1 MVSGYSN
8 VNADSNSNLRKD
20 APPRVLCVSG
30 PNWFGVS
37 RLPLVLAAAGFEVS
51 ALAHPDSFV
60 ACSRFLHSLVPGSL
74 CPRENLELF
83 RRHLA
88 GGAHY
93 DWVIFADDPTMMEA
107 VRRCREE
114 WLLPWFPTDAR
125 GGDAHVLIDKTLFVE
140 KAAAAGLPVPP
151 FCPIVSSGE
160 LCAAA
165 AELGFPVIVKPAV
178 GFAGNGIFSANT
190 MADLRAREVPEGKW
204 CVQRQI
210 SGRSGG
216 TALLLWDGRPVW
228 WQNSLRTKV
237 WPEPFGPSCRRTSIP
252 LPEMSQILNRLAS
265 SLGFR
270 GLCEVEWILPDWG
283 GPPLLIEFNPRPAS
297 YLYTTTAMGGDLPRA
312 LSTLFSGKEFNS
324 LSMGH
329 NGSEVA
335 LFPEDAI
342 QAAKQLDF
350 SRLWEWCSGKVQSGF
365 SEEGYLLRRYRWVAI
380 KAVLRSVFSK
390 SAWRADHTLAKVP

>member
-8 VNADSNSNLRKD
+8 VNADSNSNPRKD

-88 GGAHY
+88 GGARY

-114 WLLPWFPTDAR
+114 WLLPWFPTDGR

-165 AELGFPVIVKPAV
+165 AELGFPVIAAPTRWRI
-178 GFAGNGIFSANT
+178 FA
-190 MADLRAREVPEGKW
+190 RARSPRASGV
-204 CVQRQI
+204 CN
-210 SGRSGG
+210 GRSVGALAEQRCFYG
-216 TALLLWDGRPVW
+216 TAARFGGKIPCAPRCGQSRSGLPVAG
-228 WQNSLRTKV
+228 
-237 WPEPFGPSCRRTSIP
+237 PPFRCPKCRR
-252 LPEMSQILNRLAS
+252 
-265 SLGFR
+265 F
-270 GLCEVEWILPDWG
+270 
-283 GPPLLIEFNPRPAS
+283 
-297 YLYTTTAMGGDLPRA
+297 
-312 LSTLFSGKEFNS
+312 
-324 LSMGH
+324 
-329 NGSEVA
+329 
-335 LFPEDAI
+335 
-342 QAAKQLDF
+342 
-350 SRLWEWCSGKVQSGF
+350 
-365 SEEGYLLRRYRWVAI
+365 
-380 KAVLRSVFSK
+380 
-390 SAWRADHTLAKVP
+390 